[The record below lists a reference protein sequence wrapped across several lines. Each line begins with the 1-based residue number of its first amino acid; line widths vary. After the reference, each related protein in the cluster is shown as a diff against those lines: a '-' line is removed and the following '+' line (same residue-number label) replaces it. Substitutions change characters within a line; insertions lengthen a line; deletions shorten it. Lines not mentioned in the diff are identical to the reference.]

1 MLRKIFAVLFIAVSI
16 ASAAAAQSADEKAI
30 RGILDRQ
37 TKSWNKGDLV
47 EFMSGY
53 WKSDSLTFI
62 GKSGVTYG
70 YANTLDNYRK
80 NYDSPAKM
88 GQLKFDVVQVKKLDP
103 SYYFVIGKWFLT
115 RDAGNVGGHYT
126 LIFRKIKGS
135 WKIIS
140 DHSS

>member
-1 MLRKIFAVLFIAVSI
+1 MLRKSLSVFLLTICIV
-16 ASAAAAQSADEKAI
+16 SAATAQSADEKAI
-30 RGILDRQ
+30 RGILDQQ

-53 WKSDSLTFI
+53 WNNDSLTFV

-70 YANTLDNYRK
+70 YANTLNNYRK

-88 GQLKFDVVQVKKLDP
+88 GQLKFDIVQVKKLDP

>member
-1 MLRKIFAVLFIAVSI
+1 MCT
-16 ASAAAAQSADEKAI
+16 ASAQSADEKTI
-30 RGILDRQ
+30 RGILDQQ

-53 WKSDSLTFI
+53 WKNDSLTFI

-70 YANTLDNYRK
+70 YANTLNNYRK

-88 GQLKFDVVQVKKLDP
+88 GQLKFDIVQVKKLDP
-103 SYYFVIGKWFLT
+103 SCYFVIGKWFLT

-126 LIFRKIKGS
+126 LIFRKINGS

>member
-1 MLRKIFAVLFIAVSI
+1 MLGKILSVFLLTILIVF
-16 ASAAAAQSADEKAI
+16 AAAAQSADEKAI
-30 RGILDRQ
+30 RGILDNQ
-37 TKSWNKGDLV
+37 TTSWNKGDLV

-53 WKSDSLTFI
+53 WKNDSLTFI

-88 GQLKFDVVQVKKLDP
+88 GQLKFDIVQVKKLDP

>member
-1 MLRKIFAVLFIAVSI
+1 MLQKIFTVLFIAVTVVST
-16 ASAAAAQSADEKAI
+16 AGAQSADETAI

-37 TKSWNKGDLV
+37 TKSWNKGNLV

-53 WKSDSLTFI
+53 WNNDSLTFV

-70 YANTLDNYRK
+70 YANTLNNYRK

-88 GQLKFDVVQVKKLDP
+88 GQLKFDIVQVKKLDS

-126 LIFRKIKGS
+126 LIFRKINGS
-135 WKIIS
+135 
-140 DHSS
+140 

>member
-30 RGILDRQ
+30 REILDRQ

>member
-1 MLRKIFAVLFIAVSI
+1 MLRKILSVFLLTIWI
-16 ASAAAAQSADEKAI
+16 ISAAIAQSADEKAI
-30 RGILDRQ
+30 RGILDQQ

-53 WKSDSLTFI
+53 WNNDSLTFV

-70 YANTLDNYRK
+70 YANTLNNYRK

-88 GQLKFDVVQVKKLDP
+88 GQLKFDIVQVKKLDP

-126 LIFRKIKGS
+126 LIFRKINGS